1 MSDVTISTLPPDF
14 DCWQELLDLITDAFA
29 YMDGIIDPPSSAT
42 RLTLVG
48 LKAKVQEEIGYLALD
63 GDRLVGC
70 IFCAERPDSFYVGK
84 LAIAADHQRSGLGRA
99 LMQHAEALA
108 LRAGKP
114 ALELQVRVE
123 LTGNQAAFAR
133 MGFVE
138 IARTS
143 HPGYDRPTTI
153 AMRKALN

>member
-1 MSDVTISTLPPDF
+1 TL
-14 DCWQELLDLITDAFA
+14 A
-29 YMDGIIDPPSSAT
+29 
-42 RLTLVG
+42 G
-48 LKAKVQEEIGYLALD
+48 LRAKAKEETGYLALD
-63 GDRLVGC
+63 GDRIVGC

-84 LAIAADHQRSGLGRA
+84 LAIAADHQRSGLGYA

-108 LRAGKP
+108 LRAGKS

-123 LTGNQAAFAR
+123 LSGNQSAFAR

-143 HPGYDRPTTI
+143 HAGYDRPTSIT
-153 AMRKALN
+153 MRKALN